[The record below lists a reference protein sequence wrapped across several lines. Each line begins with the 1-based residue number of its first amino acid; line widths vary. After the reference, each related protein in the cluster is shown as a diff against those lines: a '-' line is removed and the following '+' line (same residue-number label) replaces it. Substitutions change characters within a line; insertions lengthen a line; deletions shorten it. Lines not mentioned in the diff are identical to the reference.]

1 MNASDINDIVN
12 YLEKNPAVLG
22 LLRDPA
28 KRGIL
33 PFLYSDYE
41 RIAYLLDNPWIDLE
55 RIIGIAD
62 GVMNIS
68 PDIGAN
74 ELLNILCMNTAQLMQ
89 ADGATC
95 RTWDPIRKSMIAGG
109 SYNWTAERREE
120 IDQEKSIAGWVI
132 HTKAHYCVPD
142 ISSEPLYMEK
152 GKILALGFNAMLALP
167 IQLFDYE
174 AGEKLEVLV
183 GTLQLYFKEKNK
195 IFFPQQ
201 IKLITS
207 VVSRFSYVFAQKRKQ
222 ALQKRSQIIQ
232 ESRKALI
239 CIIKRT
245 QSLDQVLSSLV
256 AKIAET
262 ISVKR
267 CALFSIEHDA
277 AGSNVAVLIAGY
289 PLEPFAHRYGVTLP
303 FAEHTAFQEVWMTG
317 QALRIDDAQNDPRMS
332 ATRDLYRNRNIRNVY
347 FVPIKDE
354 NEAVTNVLVL
364 DGEEANPI
372 DKDDLSFFNSLI
384 QDIEL
389 CIQASL
395 RSQERHDFYNI
406 MLSFGA
412 IAKVYAKKIAAP
424 GADADEIKSL
434 YRKLYTSMLAVNDII
449 TDRIPFAQKEVFNL
463 NEVIAE
469 RLDAYYFPPQVAIEQ
484 NLDGWELQICADRKK
499 VGRIIGNLIDNAHR
513 KLDELQK
520 GLLKI
525 QLRTEGPYAII
536 EIGNTGGIPQEV
548 TKNFMQDS
556 RPLQSGTS
564 EGRSQ
569 GLAIVKLFTVMHN
582 GIAELESPA
591 GAYWTTFRIKLPL
604 Q

>member
-1 MNASDINDIVN
+1 MTATDINDIVQ
-12 YLEKNPAVLG
+12 YFEKNPAVRD

-33 PFLYSDYE
+33 PFLCSDYE

-74 ELLNILCMNTAQLMQ
+74 ELLNILCMNTAQLMN

-95 RTWDPIRKSMIAGG
+95 RTWDPIRKCMIAGG
-109 SYNWTAERREE
+109 SYNWAVERMEE
-120 IDQEKSIAGWVI
+120 IDQEDSIAGWVI
-132 HTKAHYCVPD
+132 RTKAHYCVPD
-142 ISSEPLYMEK
+142 ISSEPLYKEK
-152 GKILALGFNAMLALP
+152 GKILSLGINSMLALP
-167 IQLFDYE
+167 IQLYDYE
-174 AGEKLEVLV
+174 GGEKMEVLV

-195 IFFPQQ
+195 VFFPQQ

-232 ESRKALI
+232 DSRKALI
-239 CIIKRT
+239 SIIKRT

-262 ISVKR
+262 INVKR

-277 AGSNVAVLIAGY
+277 SGSNVAVLIAGY
-289 PLEPFAHRYGVTLP
+289 PLEPFAHSYGVTLP
-303 FAEHTAFQEVWMTG
+303 FAEHPAFQEVWMTG
-317 QALRIDDAQNDPRMS
+317 QALRIDDAQTDPRMS
-332 ATRDLYRNRNIRNVY
+332 ATRDLYRQRNIRNVY
-347 FVPIKDE
+347 LVPIKDE

-364 DGEEANPI
+364 DGEESNPI
-372 DKDDLSFFNSLI
+372 DKNDLSFFNALI

-389 CIQASL
+389 CIQASI
-395 RSQERHDFYNI
+395 RSQERHDSYNL

-412 IAKVYAKKIAAP
+412 IAKVYAKKIASP
-424 GADADEIKSL
+424 EADADEIKGL

-449 TDRIPFAQKEVFNL
+449 TDRIPFAQKEVFNV

-469 RLDAYYFPPQVAIEQ
+469 RLEAYYFPPQVAIEQ
-484 NLDGWELQICADRKK
+484 NLDEGELEICADRKK
-499 VGRIIGNLIDNAHR
+499 VGRIVGNLIDNAHR
-513 KLDELQK
+513 KLEELQK
-520 GLLKI
+520 GVLKI
-525 QLRTEGPYAII
+525 QLRTEGPYAVI
-536 EIGNTGGIPQEV
+536 EIGNTGSMPQEV
-548 TKNFMQDS
+548 TKNFSQDS
-556 RPLQSGTS
+556 RPLQSGTGD
-564 EGRSQ
+564 GRGQ

-591 GAYWTTFRIKLPL
+591 GENWTTFRVKLPL

>member
-1 MNASDINDIVN
+1 MIATDINDIVQ
-12 YLEKNPAVLG
+12 YFEENPAVRD

-33 PFLYSDYE
+33 PFLCSDYD

-74 ELLNILCMNTAQLMQ
+74 ELLNILCMNTAQLMN

-95 RTWDPIRKSMIAGG
+95 RTWDPIRRCMIAGG
-109 SYNWTAERREE
+109 SYNWTAERMEE
-120 IDQEKSIAGWVI
+120 IDQEDSIAGWVI
-132 HTKAHYCVPD
+132 RTKAHYCVPD
-142 ISSEPLYMEK
+142 ISSEPLYKEK
-152 GKILALGFNAMLALP
+152 GKILSLGINSMLALP
-167 IQLFDYE
+167 IQLYDYE
-174 AGEKLEVLV
+174 AGEKMEVLV

-195 IFFPQQ
+195 VFFPQQ

-232 ESRKALI
+232 DSRKALI
-239 CIIKRT
+239 SIIKRT

-262 ISVKR
+262 INVKR

-277 AGSNVAVLIAGY
+277 SGSNVAVLIAGY
-289 PLEPFAHRYGVTLP
+289 PLEPFAHSYGVTLP
-303 FAEHTAFQEVWMTG
+303 FAEHPAFQEVWMTG
-317 QALRIDDAQNDPRMS
+317 QALRIDDAQTDPRMS
-332 ATRDLYRNRNIRNVY
+332 ATHDLYRQRNIRNVY

-364 DGEEANPI
+364 DGEESNPI
-372 DKDDLSFFNSLI
+372 DKNDLSFFNALI

-389 CIQASL
+389 CIQASI
-395 RSQERHDFYNI
+395 RSQERHDSYNL

-412 IAKVYAKKIAAP
+412 IAKVYAKKIASP
-424 GADADEIKSL
+424 EADADEIKGL

-469 RLDAYYFPPQVAIEQ
+469 RLEAYYFPPQVAIEQ
-484 NLDGWELQICADRKK
+484 NLDGWELEICADRKK
-499 VGRIIGNLIDNAHR
+499 VGRIVGNLIDNAHR
-513 KLDELQK
+513 KLEELQK
-520 GLLKI
+520 GVLKI
-525 QLRTEGPYAII
+525 KLRTEGPYVVI
-536 EIGNTGGIPQEV
+536 EIGNTGSMPQEV
-548 TKNFMQDS
+548 TKNFSQDS
-556 RPLQSGTS
+556 RPLQSGTGD
-564 EGRSQ
+564 GRGQ

-591 GAYWTTFRIKLPL
+591 GENWTTFRVKLPL